1 MEITGENFA
10 ITYDSKS
17 FIITIQGA
25 LRLYGS
31 DGYSQILKL
40 FDNVVDE
47 SPEII
52 TLDLKGLHFL
62 NSSGINAIS
71 KFVIKIRNKKLSK
84 LFVKGAKKYSWQTK
98 SLKNL
103 KRLMPDIILEFD

>member
-1 MEITGENFA
+1 MEITGENYS
-10 ITYDSKS
+10 ITYDSES
-17 FIITIQGA
+17 YIISIMGA

-40 FDNVVDE
+40 FDKIVDE
-47 SPEII
+47 APKSV

-62 NSSGINAIS
+62 NSSGINAVS
-71 KFVIKIRNKKLSK
+71 KFVIKIRNKKTSK
-84 LFVKGAKKYSWQTK
+84 LYVKGAKKYSWQTK

-103 KRLMPDIILEFD
+103 KRLMPEIILEFD